1 MTSKPRY
8 RLFVESAMDD
18 NRSNTPL
25 RVVLDTNVFISALL
39 KPESVPADV
48 VRLIVSGNVLLAYD
62 ARILSE
68 YREVALRP
76 KFNFD
81 RSRVEAILD
90 VFIHDGFPIVATPLS
105 VQLPDPEDAAFL
117 EVAIA
122 SGSNTS
128 LITGNIRHFPP
139 DVRRGCRV
147 YTPREWLDEWRRSQ

>member
-1 MTSKPRY
+1 
-8 RLFVESAMDD
+8 MDG
-18 NRSNTPL
+18 NRSNTSL

-68 YREVALRP
+68 YREVTLRP

-90 VFIHDGFPIVATPLS
+90 VFIHDGFPIVAIPLS
-105 VQLPDPEDAAFL
+105 VQFPDPEDAAFL

-122 SGSNTS
+122 SGRNTS

-139 DVRRGCRV
+139 DVRQGCCV